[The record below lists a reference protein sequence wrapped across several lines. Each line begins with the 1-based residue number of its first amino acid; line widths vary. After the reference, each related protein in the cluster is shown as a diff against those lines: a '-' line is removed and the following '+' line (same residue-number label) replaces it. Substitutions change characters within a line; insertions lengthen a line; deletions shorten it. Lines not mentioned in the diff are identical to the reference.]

1 MASARENIIHQ
12 PTREMLKR
20 VAGGRDGRY
29 PFLELLTTGVS
40 GWYDNFQGD
49 TLHGGYQSTAS
60 GTGSAAAAI
69 DTGKVNG
76 QIKLDAGT
84 ANAGR
89 SDLSLGRHY
98 RADLKPVFIA
108 RIQVDDIT
116 DYKIEMGFTDVI
128 SGTDAGALNDVSS
141 PTGNNA
147 DDCAVWVLSTADNAF
162 LQGVGFDS
170 TVAATKDEAQITG
183 ISALAAATFKTLIVE
198 LDAYDSDGNDVDDVG
213 LARYTLLDENEH
225 HIYSSDWQTAAI
237 SPTVLLTP
245 WLFVQNKAG
254 AKTVMNVDYVWAFQ
268 RRTRT
273 G

>member
-49 TLHGGYQSTAS
+49 TVHGSYQSTAN

-76 QIKLDAGT
+76 QLKLDAGT
-84 ANAGR
+84 ANSGR
-89 SDLSLGRHY
+89 SDLSLGLHY

-108 RIQVDDIT
+108 RVQVDDIS
-116 DYKIEMGFTDVI
+116 DYKVEMGFTDVI
-128 SGTDAGALNDVSS
+128 SGTDAGAIDTLAT
-141 PTGNNA
+141 PTANA
-147 DDCAVWVLSTADNAF
+147 EDCAAWVLDTVDTAF
-162 LQGVGFDS
+162 FQGVGFDS
-170 TVAATKDEAQITG
+170 TGAATKDEAEITT
-183 ISALAAATFKTLIVE
+183 ISALTAATFKTLIVE

-213 LARYTLLDENEH
+213 LARYTILDENEH
-225 HIYSSDWQTAAI
+225 HIYSSLWQETAIA
-237 SPTVLLTP
+237 PTVLLTP
-245 WLFVQNKAG
+245 WVFVQNRAG
-254 AKTVMNVDYVWAFQ
+254 AKTVLNVDYLWAFQ